1 MSSEEQKDALRKKLE
16 ARKNGQ
22 NVKTSSSIKE
32 DVEKPLNTNGYGVD
46 GYGNLKVAQVLDR
59 PVMPR
64 GMAWL
69 AYAFS
74 WLGIIAVAIGCDR
87 KDDYVKRHLN
97 NALSCHLL
105 FTISCVFVS
114 VFQGLMIVE
123 SQKYF
128 YLYGSSSSMKIVIL
142 GLLSILF
149 GFVALFSVIMLLMGW
164 ISSLRGQ
171 TRSLPIIGG
180 FKFFK

>member
-1 MSSEEQKDALRKKLE
+1 MRISSEKITESEVELYSLVYLSYDFSKSYIYFLVGHILNSKLILNYYRYQHLE
-16 ARKNGQ
+16 MTLTK
-22 NVKTSSSIKE
+22 
-32 DVEKPLNTNGYGVD
+32 LNT
-46 GYGNLKVAQVLDR
+46 
-59 PVMPR
+59 
-64 GMAWL
+64 
-69 AYAFS
+69 FE
-74 WLGIIAVAIGCDR
+74 
-87 KDDYVKRHLN
+87 KDDSSNIISN